1 MPGACCIGTAA
12 NVRPA
17 VEQDFEKAGD
27 SGIMKVR
34 ERFRLDLSDEEA
46 VKEMQN
52 LLQTSVTAFLPK
64 VMEAVHVFATKG
76 R

>member
-27 SGIMKVR
+27 SGIMNVR
-34 ERFRLDLSDEEA
+34 ERFCLDLSDEEA
-46 VKEMQN
+46 VKEETAMGSR
-52 LLQTSVTAFLPK
+52 LRATSDERKEGA
-64 VMEAVHVFATKG
+64 EIDAI
-76 R
+76 

>member
-27 SGIMKVR
+27 SGIMNVR

-52 LLQTSVTAFLPK
+52 LLQTSVTAFSPRF
-64 VMEAVHVFATKG
+64 MEYAHEK
-76 R
+76 

>member
-1 MPGACCIGTAA
+1 MAQLHVICLFCT
-12 NVRPA
+12 
-17 VEQDFEKAGD
+17 QDFDKAGD
-27 SGIMKVR
+27 GGIMKVR
-34 ERFRLDLSDEEA
+34 EHFRLDLSDEEA

-64 VMEAVHVFATKG
+64 VMEVAHAFATKG